1 MHKGFFPYTKL
12 LCFKEKFM
20 IHRIFKQLIL
30 ATLLFA
36 FSNASFANN
45 NASQSIAFSASSSE
59 SELTISCKPLNDA
72 VAKDASWVEKCNQ
85 AALEFLIAQQEQ
97 GVQLEKQVPEKPFGM
112 AAEFMAN
119 TLKSNPSNFEAVSI
133 NRAFALISNKT

>member
-1 MHKGFFPYTKL
+1 MSHAWRAGTQKL
-12 LCFKEKFM
+12 RFKEKFM

-36 FSNASFANN
+36 FNNASFANK
-45 NASQSIAFSASSSE
+45 NASQSIAFSTSSSE

-97 GVQLEKQVPEKPFGM
+97 GVQLEKQVSEKPFGM

-133 NRAFALISNKT
+133 KRAFALISNKT